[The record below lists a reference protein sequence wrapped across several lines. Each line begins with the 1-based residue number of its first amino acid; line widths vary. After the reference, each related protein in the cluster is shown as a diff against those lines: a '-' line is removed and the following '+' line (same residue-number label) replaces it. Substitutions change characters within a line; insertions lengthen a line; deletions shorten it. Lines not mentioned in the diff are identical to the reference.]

1 MDQSTQSTDF
11 NHDPLVA
18 PPGKGGAWWKYVALF
33 VLLFGFLIAIKMLS
47 KGISGFGE
55 GFTEGLL
62 AGVTNPFAGLAAGVL
77 FTVLVQSSS
86 VTTATIVA
94 LVGGGTL
101 NVAVA
106 VPMVM
111 GANIGTTITNGIP
124 L

>member
-1 MDQSTQSTDF
+1 
-11 NHDPLVA
+11 
-18 PPGKGGAWWKYVALF
+18 VALF

-124 L
+124 F